1 MGKPAVSSIKIK
13 PLTGW
18 IKRSQTSSVENLLS
32 RQRCRKIQ
40 RTKIKQIRA
49 GPTRR
54 VPVVI
59 ILDEEFMDGIFDCS
73 EMGLSGWSI
82 GPHQT
87 DDMRPSCIK
96 VMVFHIKAPSLFLF
110 FFLFHLFFFHLFFY
124 LILLEPNSTR

>member
-1 MGKPAVSSIKIK
+1 VGKPAVSSIKIK

-18 IKRSQTSSVENLLS
+18 IKRGQTSSVENLLS

-82 GPHQT
+82 LY
-87 DDMRPSCIK
+87 RPT
-96 VMVFHIKAPSLFLF
+96 
-110 FFLFHLFFFHLFFY
+110 
-124 LILLEPNSTR
+124 PNRRHATIMHKGYGISY